1 MQYNKLILNR
11 SWRVRPR
18 IKRKLPKCK
27 YIISLSCKRV
37 RYATSTDNGK
47 RVVAYLKY
55 VFVIYSQ
62 HLLRKTTINDQS
74 PSQFWVV
81 VIWVITLF
89 SPVAG
94 YQHFGENFCMHF
106 VTLKRGHNKPPKLCY
121 RLTIPHNIQYNK
133 PANYKKWIQWSLHI
147 KEQQWADFFLCWQV
161 SFPTGTLSLDPRDST
176 SSEL

>member
-1 MQYNKLILNR
+1 MHYNKLIVNR

-27 YIISLSCKRV
+27 YIISLSRKHI
-37 RYATSTDNGK
+37 RYATSADNGK

-62 HLLRKTTINDQS
+62 HLLRNTTTNDQS

-81 VIWVITLF
+81 VLWVITLF
-89 SPVAG
+89 SPVVG
-94 YQHFGENFCMHF
+94 YQHFGENFCIHF
-106 VTLKRGHNKPPKLCY
+106 VPLNRGYNKPSKLCY
-121 RLTIPHNIQYNK
+121 RLTIPHTIQCNK
-133 PANYKKWIQWSLHI
+133 RTNYKNRIEWNLHI
-147 KEQQWADFFLCWQV
+147 KEQQWADFFRCRQV